1 MYACGVFFM
10 SVIVSHLS
18 SIEYSSFQTDQE
30 TADLVT
36 SLNTSFGSMYKSMCL
51 LFEGISG
58 GGDWGDLAGGLKDV
72 GEVPYICFALYV
84 VFTTLGVLNI
94 VTGFFVEGTMQAS
107 AIAKDEMLKLAH
119 DKKTAMI
126 ELIGDLFHEL
136 DTDKSGLLSW
146 EELEGHLYDEA
157 LQNYFCVLEME
168 HDEAK
173 DVFRLLDIH
182 GTGEINIDDFTNGCL
197 RIMGSPKNLD
207 ICTCL
212 YQGQKIMV
220 LLEKLVKANVDIQM
234 KKQ

>member
-107 AIAKDEMLKLAH
+107 ASAKDEMLKVAH
-119 DKKTAMI
+119 DKKSAMV

-136 DTDKSGLLSW
+136 DTDNSGLLSW
-146 EELEGHLYDEA
+146 EELEAHLYDEA

-168 HDEAK
+168 QDEAK
-173 DVFRLLDIH
+173 DLFRLLDIH
-182 GTGEINIDDFTNGCL
+182 GTGEVGIDDFVNGCL

-212 YQGQKIMV
+212 YQGQRMMV
-220 LLEKLVKANVDIQM
+220 MLDKLVNANIDVTR
-234 KKQ
+234 